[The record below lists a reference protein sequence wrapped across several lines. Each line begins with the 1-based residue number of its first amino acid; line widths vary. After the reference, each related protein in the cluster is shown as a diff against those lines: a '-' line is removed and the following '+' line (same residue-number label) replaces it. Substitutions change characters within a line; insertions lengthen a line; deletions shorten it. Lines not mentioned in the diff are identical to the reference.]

1 MEDEF
6 YMIIRY
12 IIVFIYFASF
22 VMSVV
27 GILTLNK
34 TQSICNS
41 PTTPNKLMSASDVT
55 PSMYYKLTSE
65 EVSMF
70 SLVSII
76 STLSALLCFL
86 LYINTL
92 KVINIIIAL
101 ILLVINCIVLSQL
114 VNLSNSSNQDIKKQY
129 SMSSGI
135 SIILLY
141 VSVILLILAP
151 VGTCVIYGRHFIKT
165 ITRII

>member
-12 IIVFIYFASF
+12 IIVLIYFASF

-34 TQSICNS
+34 TQSVCNTS
-41 PTTPNKLMSASDVT
+41 TTVISAASVP
-55 PSMYYKLTSE
+55 PSMYYKVTSE

-76 STLSALLCFL
+76 STLSAILCFL

-101 ILLVINCIVLSQL
+101 ILLVINSIVLSQL
-114 VNLSNSSNQDIKKQY
+114 VNLSNSSNQEIKKQY
-129 SMSSGI
+129 SISSGI

-141 VSVILLILAP
+141 VSVILLILAT
-151 VGTCVIYGRHFIKT
+151 VGTFVIYGRHFIKT